1 MTVFNT
7 DLDNTIIY
15 SYKNDIGMSRRC
27 VELYQGREISFV
39 TDRTYELLKQVRQ
52 KMQVV
57 PTSTRTV
64 EQYQRINLGTG
75 DFKYAL
81 VCNGGILLVDG
92 KSDEDWYRQS
102 LINISGSEPALERA
116 MTVLENDIRRNF
128 ELRFIEQLF
137 IFTKCSEPANVIH
150 ELKQMP
156 DMDTVDIFNN
166 GEKVYVV
173 PKGLSKGSA
182 VSRFREYINA
192 DYVIAAGDSEFDIS
206 MLKAADKALAPFG
219 FAKKYDIDFDIK
231 EAADNELFAE
241 ALLTEALRG

>member
-15 SYKNDIGMSRRC
+15 SYKNDIGRFKRC

-39 TDRTYELLKQVRQ
+39 TDMTYELLKQVRQ

-102 LINISGSEPALERA
+102 LINISGSVPALEKA
-116 MTVLENDIRRNF
+116 MAVLENDIRRNF
-128 ELRFIEQLF
+128 ELRFIERLF
-137 IFTKCSEPANVIH
+137 IFTKCSEPVNVIR

-156 DMDTVDIFNN
+156 GMDTVDIFNN

-173 PKGLSKGSA
+173 PKGLSKGMA

-219 FAKKYDIDFDIK
+219 FTKKYDIDFDIK
-231 EAADNELFAE
+231 EAAHNELFAE

>member
-1 MTVFNT
+1 MTVLNA

-15 SYKNDIGMSRRC
+15 SYKNDIGMSRRR
-27 VELYQGREISFV
+27 VELYHGREISFV
-39 TDRTYELLKQVRQ
+39 TDRTYELLKKVRQ

-92 KSDEDWYRQS
+92 RSDEDWYRQS
-102 LINISGSEPALERA
+102 LINIAESVPALEKA
-116 MTVLENDIRRNF
+116 MAVLENDVRRNF
-128 ELRFIEQLF
+128 ELRFIERLF
-137 IFTKCSEPANVIH
+137 IFTKCSEPLSVIH
-150 ELKQMP
+150 ALKQMSG
-156 DMDTVDIFNN
+156 MDTVDIFNN

-173 PKGLSKGSA
+173 PKGLSKGRA

-219 FAKKYDIDFDIK
+219 FAAKYNTDFEIK
-231 EAADNELFAE
+231 ESADNELFAE
-241 ALLTEALRG
+241 ALLAEALRS